1 VLPLKL
7 TDIPPRPSLDCL
19 PVESHRVK
27 ELVLSRDHLV
37 EVFVRIEI
45 ERGLNARMT
54 QDALHSF
61 RVLLRLVHQPVRQPV
76 SKVVQTP
83 TVSRWDDDPA
93 FFAAGRKCLDENEG
107 VEGDGPTEFKR
118 LVQESESTAID
129 RP

>member
-1 VLPLKL
+1 
-7 TDIPPRPSLDCL
+7 
-19 PVESHRVK
+19 
-27 ELVLSRDHLV
+27 
-37 EVFVRIEI
+37 
-45 ERGLNARMT
+45 MT

-93 FFAAGRKCLDENEG
+93 FFAAGRKCLDENDG